1 MACRTFSLVEDW
13 EHQLLQQ
20 VQQPISTFDEAVKF
34 TANSQTIDGTMMT
47 GDSLLSMV
55 SNALSTA
62 ETATTTAIGEGLMES
77 QPVSL
82 LDTPLNLSV
91 GAAWCCPVRAV
102 GTATTTAIGEGLME
116 SQRVSLLDTPLNR
129 SLGAGKHA
137 KAANRRRRCRRQ
149 AKATA
154 RLLPETVASIVA
166 VAGVAVP
173 SSASP
178 MKKCPP
184 SKRVRVAV
192 LGERW

>member
-62 ETATTTAIGEGLMES
+62 E
-77 QPVSL
+77 
-82 LDTPLNLSV
+82 
-91 GAAWCCPVRAV
+91 
-102 GTATTTAIGEGLME
+102 TATTTAIGEGLME